1 MSATKDARSVAV
13 VGGGWAGCAAAVELA
28 RRGVHVTLFEAARTL
43 GGRARA
49 VEVDGRRLDN
59 GQHILLGAYK
69 QTLGLMKRVGIDPAA
84 AILRL
89 PLQMRYPP
97 GAVLSND
104 GMDFVAPR
112 LPAPLHV
119 LVALLRAKGL
129 QREDKLALA
138 QFSSAA
144 KWMGWRLDTDVP
156 VTVLLERFGQT
167 ECLTRLMWHPLCL
180 AALNTAPERASANVF
195 LAVLRDSLGA
205 KRAASDMLIPRLDLG
220 ALFPQAA
227 GRFIAAQGGTVHT
240 GAKVSSLTRTAS
252 GWELA
257 AAGQALGGAWRGSF
271 DAVVLATPAAAA
283 ATLLAQVAES
293 AETTDLATQLDSF
306 EYEPIA
312 TCYLQY
318 DAALRLP
325 LPFCALLDAPDEER
339 FGQFVF
345 DRGQIDSN
353 QAGLLAVVISAAGA
367 AAALDQDALAR
378 ACAVQLGAAFPG
390 MGLEAPQW
398 SRVITEKR
406 ATFACTPGLV
416 RPANATALPGLVLA
430 GDYTAGDE
438 KSGDYP
444 ATLESAV
451 RSGQAAA
458 SVILRSRSS
467 SAANSSPSHAAGG
480 LPSESVQ

>member
-1 MSATKDARSVAV
+1 MSATKGSGLGVAV

-28 RRGVHVTLFEAARTL
+28 RRGAQVTLFEAARTL
-43 GGRARA
+43 GGRARQ
-49 VEVDGRRLDN
+49 VEVDGRVLDN

-69 QTLGLMKRVGIDPAA
+69 QTLGLLKRVGVEPGQ

-97 GAVLSND
+97 GAG
-104 GMDFVAPR
+104 GMDLVAPR
-112 LPAPLHV
+112 LPAPWHM
-119 LVALLRAKGL
+119 LVGLLRAKGL
-129 QREDKLALA
+129 AYEDKKALA

-144 KWMGWRLDTDVP
+144 KWMGWRLDTDVS
-156 VTVLLERFGQT
+156 VSTLLERFGQT
-167 ECLTRLMWHPLCL
+167 ERVQRLMWHPLCL

-205 KRAASDMLIPRLDLG
+205 RRSASDMLIPRLDLG

-227 GRFIAAQGGTVHT
+227 GRYLASNGGKVHL
-240 GAKVSSLTRTAS
+240 GAKVTALTPAA
-252 GWELA
+252 GKWELD
-257 AAGQALGGAWRGSF
+257 AAGQALGGAWRGEF
-271 DAVVLATPAAAA
+271 DAVVLATPPAQTGA
-283 ATLLAQVAES
+283 LLAPLS
-293 AETTDLATQLDSF
+293 ETADQAAQLAAF

-318 DAALRLP
+318 APGLRLP
-325 LPFCALLDAPDEER
+325 HPLYALLDAPGQAR

-345 DRGQIDSN
+345 DRGQLDTN

-367 AAALDQDALAR
+367 AAALDQEALAR
-378 ACAVQLGAAFPG
+378 ACAAQLGAAFPG
-390 MGLEAPQW
+390 LGLDAPQW

-406 ATFACTPGLV
+406 ATFACTPGLA

-430 GDYTAGDE
+430 GDYTASEGDAN
-438 KSGDYP
+438 YP

-458 SVILRSRSS
+458 AVILRGGSS
-467 SAANSSPSHAAGG
+467 SAGNGSLSHAAGKRHAG
-480 LPSESVQ
+480 SVQ